1 MTVRVQIAH
10 AMPGRVRVRLPQ
22 CRGDAELF
30 AVLERQ
36 LHESRLFH
44 DVKGNPA
51 TGSLVLQYSGTLED
65 VLELLKKELPFEL
78 QLEPGQ
84 APPKANLEAVLDPLR
99 LVSGRDVNPMFVA
112 GTLFAAIGLVQALRG
127 QIMLPAL
134 SAFWYASSAFRLGRM
149 DVGEDLPASP
159 D

>member
-22 CRGDAELF
+22 CRGDEELF

-36 LHESRLFH
+36 LHGSRLFH

-65 VLELLKKELPFEL
+65 VIELLKKELPFEL
-78 QLEPGQ
+78 QLEQGQ

-149 DVGEDLPASP
+149 DAGDDLPPGA